1 MQKNG
6 ETSDL
11 QVKSLPV
18 TKRVRPSLL
27 GEKLDHEVKCYIQAV
42 QRGGSVTM
50 AAATTIVRRADRNL
64 LAENGGPIMITN
76 NWAKSLLYR
85 LNFVKQRGSSTSKM
99 MVENFETVKEQ
110 FLLDIKAVVEMEAV
124 PPELIFNWDQT
135 GISIVPGSSWT
146 MEVKGSKQVDIM
158 GMDDK

>member
-1 MQKNG
+1 M
-6 ETSDL
+6 T
-11 QVKSLPV
+11 
-18 TKRVRPSLL
+18 
-27 GEKLDHEVKCYIQAV
+27 
-42 QRGGSVTM
+42 
-50 AAATTIVRRADRNL
+50 
-64 LAENGGPIMITN
+64 
-76 NWAKSLLYR
+76 
-85 LNFVKQRGSSTSKM
+85 
-99 MVENFETVKEQ
+99 VENFEAVKEQ